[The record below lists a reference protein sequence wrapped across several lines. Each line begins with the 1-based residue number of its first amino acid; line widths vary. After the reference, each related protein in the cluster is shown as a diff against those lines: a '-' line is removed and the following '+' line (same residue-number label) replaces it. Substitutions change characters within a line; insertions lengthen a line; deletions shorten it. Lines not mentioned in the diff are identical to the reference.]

1 MQKNQRPKHGPARG
15 KGRAALSAQ
24 QTVPYLE
31 MLKDGVCRVRDGYYT
46 KTIAYEDINYSVA
59 STEDQA
65 AIFSGWCSF
74 LNYFDSALP
83 FQLSFVNHRS
93 RGGGRYKVNIP
104 MAHDEFDS
112 IRGEYV
118 DMLKR
123 QIARS
128 NNGIVRSKYITFGAP
143 ADNLA
148 AARPRLER
156 VEADI
161 MGNFKRLGVQSHVL
175 NGWERLEALHGQLH
189 PGGREPFRFS
199 WGDIPKTGMGT
210 KDFIVPDSFDFRQSR
225 TFRVGQSWGAASF
238 LQIMASELSDKLLL
252 ELLELDAE
260 MTVTLHVQTVDQT
273 KAIKTVKGKI
283 SDIDKMKVEE
293 QRKATRSGYDPDI
306 LPPDLITYAKD
317 AAALLADLQSRN
329 ERMFLLTFLVVNTAP
344 TRERLEN
351 EVFTVSGIAQ
361 KHNCTLRRLDWQQ
374 EQGYMSSLPLGWN
387 GIEIQRGMTTSSTAI
402 FIPFMTKELRMD
414 GQALYYGMNAL
425 SGNIIMA
432 DRKRLKNP
440 NGLFLGTPGSG
451 KSFAAKRE
459 LINVFL
465 ATQDRIVIVDPMGEY
480 SPLVRRLGGQVIEIA
495 PDSPH
500 HINPM
505 DIEMGMNDEDSP
517 LSMKADFLLSLC
529 ELVVGGKDGL
539 QPIEKTVIDRCVRL
553 VYRELALGLEG
564 AKMPL
569 LQDLYEELLKQPEP
583 EAKRVAT
590 ALELYCTG
598 SLNLFNHPTN
608 VDLSSRVV
616 CIVLKGLGENLR
628 KIAMHV
634 TNEFVTSAVNA
645 NYQNGAATWCYF
657 DEFHILLRDPL
668 TASYFVAVWKMLR
681 KKGCVPS
688 ALTQNVKDLL
698 ASREI
703 ENILDN
709 TDFLVLLSQAQ
720 SDRAIIA
727 KQLGISEHQL
737 SYITH
742 SNSGEGL
749 LFYGNVTIP
758 FVDRFPKGEIY
769 NLLTTRPEDIA
780 NDQRNE

>member
-1 MQKNQRPKHGPARG
+1 MRRKIPEPWAAWVCGPN
-15 KGRAALSAQ
+15 
-24 QTVPYLE
+24 
-31 MLKDGVCRVRDGYYT
+31 RD
-46 KTIAYEDINYSVA
+46 KEVFA
-59 STEDQA
+59 
-65 AIFSGWCSF
+65 
-74 LNYFDSALP
+74 
-83 FQLSFVNHRS
+83 
-93 RGGGRYKVNIP
+93 
-104 MAHDEFDS
+104 S

-199 WGDIPKTGMGT
+199 WGDITKTGMGT
-210 KDFIVPDSFDFRQSR
+210 KDFIVPDSFDFTQGR

-260 MTVTLHVQTVDQT
+260 MTVTLHIQTVDQT

-361 KHNCTLRRLDWQQ
+361 KHNCTLRRLDYQQ

-425 SGNIIMA
+425 SNNVMLWWRCAIG
-432 DRKRLKNP
+432 RK
-440 NGLFLGTPGSG
+440 PG
-451 KSFAAKRE
+451 RPRTE
-459 LINVFL
+459 
-465 ATQDRIVIVDPMGEY
+465 
-480 SPLVRRLGGQVIEIA
+480 A
-495 PDSPH
+495 P
-500 HINPM
+500 
-505 DIEMGMNDEDSP
+505 
-517 LSMKADFLLSLC
+517 
-529 ELVVGGKDGL
+529 
-539 QPIEKTVIDRCVRL
+539 
-553 VYRELALGLEG
+553 
-564 AKMPL
+564 
-569 LQDLYEELLKQPEP
+569 
-583 EAKRVAT
+583 
-590 ALELYCTG
+590 
-598 SLNLFNHPTN
+598 
-608 VDLSSRVV
+608 
-616 CIVLKGLGENLR
+616 
-628 KIAMHV
+628 
-634 TNEFVTSAVNA
+634 
-645 NYQNGAATWCYF
+645 
-657 DEFHILLRDPL
+657 
-668 TASYFVAVWKMLR
+668 
-681 KKGCVPS
+681 
-688 ALTQNVKDLL
+688 
-698 ASREI
+698 
-703 ENILDN
+703 
-709 TDFLVLLSQAQ
+709 
-720 SDRAIIA
+720 
-727 KQLGISEHQL
+727 
-737 SYITH
+737 
-742 SNSGEGL
+742 
-749 LFYGNVTIP
+749 
-758 FVDRFPKGEIY
+758 
-769 NLLTTRPEDIA
+769 TR
-780 NDQRNE
+780 